1 MMDARLTITEDDY
14 LALEDALCANAR
26 GRAFLRM
33 RDQRA
38 RVISGDEVKRMMRSL
53 TNSFNNKK
61 TTVAEEPANNTHL
74 RILRQELQEM
84 SSSIQQTRNEVAAL
98 RPDDSGNN
106 RIMSAT
112 GELDAIVTATERA
125 TGEILNA
132 AERILELASRLPK
145 TPETKSVIDDIEA
158 QGIEILT
165 ACSFQDITGQ
175 RTTKVVSTL
184 HYLEKRVNSMI
195 DIWGVDELRPST
207 LADDVQDRRPDAH
220 LLNGP
225 SAQGVS
231 QDDVDALL
239 SEFNA
244 VDPAAPEAL
253 TPTPIAMAPAAAAPS
268 KPIEAAPRP
277 ASPPPPAPPAVPAPA
292 SVAAPMTKVAPP
304 VVPAAAAVANGAAN
318 GSAAFNQNDIDALFD

>member
-1 MMDARLTITEDDY
+1 MTDSRLTITEDDY

-38 RVISGDEVKRMMRSL
+38 RVIAGDEVKRMLRGL
-53 TNSFNNKK
+53 TNSLKK
-61 TTVAEEPANNTHL
+61 TATVEEPGNSAHI

-84 SSSIQQTRNEVAAL
+84 SGCIQQTRNEVAAL
-98 RPDDSGNN
+98 RPDDTGNN

-132 AERILELASRLPK
+132 AERILALAGRLPK
-145 TPETKSVIDDIEA
+145 TPESKPLIEDIEG

-175 RTTKVVSTL
+175 RTTKVVNTL
-184 HYLEKRVNSMI
+184 HYLEKRVHSMI
-195 DIWGVDELRPST
+195 EIWGVDSLRPIG
-207 LADDVQDRRPDAH
+207 LRDERDDKRPDAH

-225 SAQGVS
+225 SLQGVS

-239 SEFNA
+239 SEFDSVA
-244 VDPAAPEAL
+244 PAAPETAVAA
-253 TPTPIAMAPAAAAPS
+253 PAVAMPNKPIEVRPPPAPAPPPAPKPAPAAAPTIKVVA
-268 KPIEAAPRP
+268 
-277 ASPPPPAPPAVPAPA
+277 PAVPAPA
-292 SVAAPMTKVAPP
+292 P
-304 VVPAAAAVANGAAN
+304 VVNG
-318 GSAAFNQNDIDALFD
+318 AAFNQNDIDALFD